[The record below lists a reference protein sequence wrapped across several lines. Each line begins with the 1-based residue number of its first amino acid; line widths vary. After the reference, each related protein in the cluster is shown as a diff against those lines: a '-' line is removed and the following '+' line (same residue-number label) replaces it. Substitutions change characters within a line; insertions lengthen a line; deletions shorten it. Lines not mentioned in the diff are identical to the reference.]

1 MQCTRV
7 KPIAAGASL
16 INWKEPCLEFRSD
29 SDQIFGEKNFEQ
41 VFWESL
47 TCWTEAAS
55 AQGSLPRVSSLGVSF
70 GGLNFIPTLLLEPTE
85 ELDLQMILDPLSLL
99 VATIL
104 TVSTLR
110 PPNCAPLSS
119 LLVHFIQFACHCTQ
133 GYQTESPCHWGLQL
147 LTLTSSEGGIPINI
161 RVQLTQELLSWI
173 QVSRCL
179 VPAAVLSSGK
189 WSFRSKI
196 SELYTTHHSDW
207 SFQVKSK
214 NMLMHRNLDWKAKE
228 IISHVGDI
236 ENVFLLNSDNQ
247 IRDQIFKSLFNFC

>member
-7 KPIAAGASL
+7 KSIAAGASL

-29 SDQIFGEKNFEQ
+29 SDQIQDRYLARRTLNSSS
-41 VFWESL
+41 ESL

-99 VATIL
+99 VDTIL

-133 GYQTESPCHWGLQL
+133 GYQTESPCH
-147 LTLTSSEGGIPINI
+147 
-161 RVQLTQELLSWI
+161 
-173 QVSRCL
+173 
-179 VPAAVLSSGK
+179 
-189 WSFRSKI
+189 
-196 SELYTTHHSDW
+196 
-207 SFQVKSK
+207 
-214 NMLMHRNLDWKAKE
+214 
-228 IISHVGDI
+228 
-236 ENVFLLNSDNQ
+236 
-247 IRDQIFKSLFNFC
+247 